1 MTDVT
6 APAAREGLGSWV
18 VGTAPPEGFPGVPG
32 SIGVV
37 KLALE
42 SPAAMTSP
50 EPYPSAAP
58 LRIDVRGSHQLALE
72 RSVFRLSA
80 ELAALR
86 DLPEIARTA
95 AESLATLFDVPAVSL
110 LVLGR
115 PGERPRLVASTLPPV
130 DCEAE
135 PGGALS
141 SALLGL
147 RRTRQAR
154 RAAELAAGSPELA
167 RCLARLEADWVL
179 PLVRREDLV
188 GLLVLGRKA
197 EGESCSGA
205 ELGLLRLLAAQLA
218 VLVES
223 AELLERATYE
233 SLTGALRRE
242 TVLCLL
248 EREVDRLHRYR
259 RPLTLL
265 MVDLDRFKEVN
276 DRHGH
281 LVGDALLRGL
291 AGALAGRLRSSDL
304 LGRYGGDELLVVL
317 PDTAEEPARIVA
329 DDLRRAAASAA
340 VEIERGERVS
350 VTVSIGGTVVE
361 DLDGG
366 RAPGTDHLITAADAA
381 LYQAKREG
389 RDRVVFLAAPARL
402 ITGATRRRDQD
413 QVA

>member
-1 MTDVT
+1 M
-6 APAAREGLGSWV
+6 ASL
-18 VGTAPPEGFPGVPG
+18 
-32 SIGVV
+32 
-37 KLALE
+37 
-42 SPAAMTSP
+42 
-50 EPYPSAAP
+50 EPYPSAAAP
-58 LRIDVRGSHQLALE
+58 LRIDVRGSRHLALE

-86 DLPEIARTA
+86 ELPEIARTT
-95 AESLATLFDVPAVSL
+95 AESLASLFGVPAVSL

-115 PGERPRLVASTLPPV
+115 PGERPRLVASTRPPV

-135 PGGALS
+135 PGGVVPTI
-141 SALLGL
+141 LLGL
-147 RRTRQAR
+147 RRRQEPR
-154 RAAELAAGSPELA
+154 RAAELAAGSPELG

-179 PLVRREDLV
+179 PLARREDLV
-188 GLLVLGRKA
+188 GLLVIGRKA

-205 ELGLLRLLAAQLA
+205 ELGLLRLLAAQIA
-218 VLVES
+218 VLIES

-233 SLTGALRRE
+233 SLTGVLRRE
-242 TVLCLL
+242 TVLSLL

-259 RPLTLL
+259 RPLTVL

-281 LVGDALLRGL
+281 LVGDALLRRV
-291 AGALAGRLRSSDL
+291 AGALGARLRSSDL
-304 LGRYGGDELLVVL
+304 LGRYGGDELLAVL
-317 PDTAEEPARIVA
+317 PDTGEGPARIVA
-329 DDLRRAAASAA
+329 EDLRRAVASA
-340 VEIERGERVS
+340 VVTTGRGEGVS
-350 VTVSIGGTVVE
+350 VTVSVGGTVVE

-366 RAPGTDHLITAADAA
+366 RAPGTDHLLTAADAA

-402 ITGATRRRDQD
+402 ITGASRRKDQD